1 MSQIYFDAAKISTL
15 KWFENGFLP
24 LNQSITETGRELC
37 SELNELNVLDT
48 FINYLNSHKKIKG
61 LVLNNQEIKFIE
73 LEPGSEY
80 IQVLEDAKLEYNNH
94 LLDKLNIRIYIC
106 NHELGRRA
114 KIVVSIYTKFGD
126 HLTSQQ
132 VTQFGKEIF
141 GIEGRIANFA
151 KSILPER
158 FNQYPGKIF
167 IYACNVASFASN
179 DDEIDR
185 IIESKF
191 DTRNTNFTGLT
202 GSMQNSE
209 EQLQKLLESY
219 NVLLCGCASWEKI
232 NSKAILECL
241 KNYGAQQSTIIVNR
255 VNATIKTKTLN
266 FEIKRDKHRVI
277 TSISNTRFVFPV
289 NRLLVRDYLSLT

>member
-37 SELNELNVLDT
+37 RELNELNALDT
-48 FINYLNSHKKIKG
+48 FISFLNSHKKIKN

-114 KIVVSIYTKFGD
+114 KIVVSIYTKFGN

-141 GIEGRIANFA
+141 SIEGRIANFA

-158 FNQYPGKIF
+158 FHQHPGKKF

-202 GSMQNSE
+202 GPMQNSE

-219 NVLLCGCASWEKI
+219 NVLLCGCASWEKM
-232 NSKAILECL
+232 NSEAILECL